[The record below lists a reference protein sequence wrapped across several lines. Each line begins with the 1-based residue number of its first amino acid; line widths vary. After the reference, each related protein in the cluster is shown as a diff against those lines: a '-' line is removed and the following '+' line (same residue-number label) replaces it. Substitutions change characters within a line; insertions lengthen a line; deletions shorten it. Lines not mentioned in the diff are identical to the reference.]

1 MNLDE
6 LKIRLAEVF
15 SQRWSEFQESSA
27 YLQLKD
33 KYEDLSTSGQQVTKL
48 LGGLFLIVV
57 VGFLP
62 YTWLDSASTYLAD
75 FELKR
80 DLTRDLLQLR
90 RDQQQAPQLPFTP
103 AASDLKT
110 QADGVLQS
118 LQLLPEQIKSSQI
131 STFRSEQGSEIP
143 SAVSQAGVVIT
154 LEKLNLKQLVELS
167 YRLQTLSDLVKLTAF
182 DVKASIPDPHYF
194 DAMLR
199 LVSFQATASNSAP
212 GSNPSRGK

>member
-1 MNLDE
+1 MNLGE
-6 LKIRLAEVF
+6 ITSRAGEAIG
-15 SQRWSEFQESSA
+15 QRWSEFQESSA

-33 KYEDLSTSGQQVTKL
+33 KYEDLSSTGQQLVKI
-48 LGGLFLIVV
+48 GSAFLAVVV

-62 YTWLDSASTYLAD
+62 YSWIDSASVYLSD

-110 QADGVLQS
+110 QIDGVLQG
-118 LQLLPEQIKSSQI
+118 LQLLPEQIKSNQV
-131 STFRSEQGSEIP
+131 STFRAESGSQIP
-143 SAVSQAGVVIT
+143 SAVSQAGVVLT
-154 LEKLNLKQLVELS
+154 LEKLNLKQIVELT
-167 YRLQTLSDLVKLTAF
+167 YRLQTMSELVKLTAL
-182 DVKASIPDPHYF
+182 DVKASSPDPHYF

-199 LVSFQATASNSAP
+199 VVTFQANAPAEAP
-212 GSNPSRGK
+212 GKGK